1 MQFDTFI
8 LLLYKE
14 KIQSIKII
22 ITKLHKNVQEKDYNN
37 LIRYQT
43 ILVVYNY
50 SVQYLE
56 LNPLACCVR

>member
-22 ITKLHKNVQEKDYNN
+22 IIKLHKNVQNN
-37 LIRYQT
+37 KKITT
-43 ILVVYNY
+43 I
-50 SVQYLE
+50 
-56 LNPLACCVR
+56 